1 MAEADVS
8 PRLQD
13 VSYLSGETRSVVVSS
28 SAAEQ
33 TPRTSRTMD
42 GLGYLD
48 APSEFVADQSVSAA
62 PVFDAVGN
70 VSLPSA
76 AVPIIPLA
84 PRYNLSEALSVV
96 ISSIFKDDAQ
106 RKVVTD
112 LLANNGFTNCEDLCD
127 LAKFWRKECAELDL
141 SEADRHLH
149 WQLIQLL
156 CSGSQRHKSYD
167 RFGKL
172 VRAAAQKAAA
182 AGDAS
187 GGDSRPAPSFAETS
201 RHLRQCLER
210 KAKDSAFYGVV
221 LATYFPDGAA
231 LIGRQELVA
240 PSSGVYCCFCSHQT
254 AYTWCMDAKRDFK
267 RLLEHLERQ
276 HQGDARLQKRPAA
289 SELAAPGSQ
298 KQRTLDNM
306 LVPRPGGAPPPAA
319 SQQRF

>member
-1 MAEADVS
+1 MEEADVS
-8 PRLQD
+8 PRLHD
-13 VSYLSGETRSVVVSS
+13 VSYLSGETRSAVGSS

-33 TPRTSRTMD
+33 TPRISRTMD
-42 GLGYLD
+42 GIAQLD
-48 APSEFVADQSVSAA
+48 APSESVADQALSAVSL
-62 PVFDAVGN
+62 FGAVGS

-84 PRYNLSEALSVV
+84 PRYNLSEALSAI
-96 ISSIFKDDAQ
+96 ISSIFTDDAQ

-112 LLANNGFTNCEDLCD
+112 LLANNGYTNCEDVCD
-127 LAKFWRKECAELDL
+127 LAKLWRKECVESDL
-141 SEADRHLH
+141 SEADRYLH

-167 RFGKL
+167 RFGKF
-172 VRAAAQKAAA
+172 VRAAAQKAV

-187 GGDSRPAPSFAETS
+187 GGDSRPLPSFADTS

-210 KAKDSAFYGVV
+210 KAKDSAFYGAV
-221 LATYFPDGAA
+221 LAAYFPDGAA

-276 HQGDARLQKRPAA
+276 HSGDARLQKRPAA
-289 SELAAPGSQ
+289 SELPAPGPQ